1 MTLDEEANVA
11 KVSSK
16 AKARSRGKAPA
27 RSAKAPAKPVKA
39 KAPARK
45 TPTPRAA
52 RAPVRGG
59 AGAVRARSAGVKVR
73 MLTPKDLDAVVAI
86 DAPIMGR
93 SRRAYHERRLRA
105 ARQQPELHVQLAADG
120 PKGLAGYVLARKL
133 RGEFGRPVPALR
145 LEMIAV
151 GEGAQG
157 GGVGTALMRALEA
170 EARKQ
175 GIPEIRTSAAWKR
188 HDMLRFLDH
197 SGFEFGRNVI
207 VDCSVHA
214 GRLIDTGSEAV
225 TAPEPTSW
233 SREIDYS
240 AQKGNDYEA
249 LERDS
254 ADVRTL
260 AAEDLPD
267 LVRIDRRVTGHDRA
281 AYMKQLVDEALND
294 SAVRVSLTARVDG
307 IAAGFVAARADF
319 GNFGRTEPVAVL
331 DTIAVDPDYARH
343 GVGHALLSQLFVN
356 LQALRVER
364 VETVVSR
371 DNFPLLG
378 FLYSVGFEQ
387 SERLGFVKRIR

>member
-1 MTLDEEANVA
+1 MA
-11 KVSSK
+11 KAPSKTK
-16 AKARSRGKAPA
+16 AKSRGKAPG

-45 TPTPRAA
+45 APKAG
-52 RAPVRGG
+52 RAPRRGG
-59 AGAVRARSAGVKVR
+59 AGTARERPVTVKVR
-73 MLTPKDLDAVVAI
+73 RLSPRDLDAVVAI

-105 ARQQPELHVQLAADG
+105 ARLQPELHIQLAVDG

-145 LEMIAV
+145 LEMVAV
-151 GEGAQG
+151 AAGAQG
-157 GGVGTALMRALEA
+157 RGMGTALMRALEA

-175 GIPEIRTSAAWKR
+175 DIPEIRTSATWKR

-197 SGFEFGRNVI
+197 AGFELGRNVV

-214 GRLIDTGSEAV
+214 GRLTGSGAETV
-225 TAPEPTSW
+225 TAPELASW
-233 SREIDYS
+233 SKEIDYG
-240 AQKGNDYEA
+240 AQKENDYEA
-249 LERDS
+249 LERDN

-260 AAEDLPD
+260 AADDLPD
-267 LVRIDRRVTGHDRA
+267 LVRIDRRVTGKDRA
-281 AYMKQLVDEALND
+281 AYVKQLVDEALND

-307 IAAGFVAARADF
+307 IPAGFVAARTDF
-319 GNFGRTEPVAVL
+319 GDFGRTEPVAVL
-331 DTIAVDPDYARH
+331 DTIAVDPDYAHH
-343 GVGHALLSQLFVN
+343 GVGHALLSQLLVN

-378 FLYSVGFEQ
+378 FLYDLGFEQ
-387 SERLGFVKRIR
+387 SERLGFVRRVA